1 MGLVGNDRFRKHNSK
16 VPIWRTQK
24 TNYVFFVCET
34 EPSMYRQLILLTKTF
49 IIQVSDHDSSKNL
62 KSKTLISILMTTL
75 NFFAHCT

>member
-1 MGLVGNDRFRKHNSK
+1 MIVLENTIQRFRFGGLKK
-16 VPIWRTQK
+16 QIMI
-24 TNYVFFVCET
+24 FFCET